1 MSDHGA
7 EEIKAHVKIYLTVF
21 AVLAVLTI
29 VTVGVSFLDLSLG
42 ASVTLAL
49 SIATLKAS
57 LVAMFFM
64 HLKGE
69 VKVIFQALILTAVF
83 FIFLMV
89 LPLSHRMDDR
99 STPNAVQTATPSEA
113 ADHGAGADH

>member
-1 MSDHGA
+1 MSDHST
-7 EEIKAHVKIYLTVF
+7 EEIKAHVKVYLIVF
-21 AVLAVLTI
+21 GVLAVLTG
-29 VTVGVSFLDLSLG
+29 VTVGVSYLDLSVG

-49 SIATLKAS
+49 AIATLKAS

-69 VKVIFQALILTAVF
+69 VKVILQTLILTAVF

-89 LPLSHRMDDR
+89 LPISHRMDDR
-99 STPNAVQTATPSEA
+99 STPNAVQTASPSEA
-113 ADHGAGADH
+113 DPHTADH

>member
-1 MSDHGA
+1 MSDHTA
-7 EEIKAHVKIYLTVF
+7 EEMKAHVKVYLSVF
-21 AVLAVLTI
+21 GVLAVLTG
-29 VTVGVSFLDLSLG
+29 VTVGASYLDLGLG

-49 SIATLKAS
+49 LIATVKAS

-69 VKVIFQALILTAVF
+69 VKVVFQTLILTAVF
-83 FIFLMV
+83 FVFLMV

-99 STPNAVQTATPSEA
+99 STPNAVQTASPSEA
-113 ADHGAGADH
+113 DPHTADH